1 MSASDYKLKK
11 LDVSNWNTS
20 KLESALGIFQD
31 CSGLT
36 EIDVAKW
43 DTNNLT
49 CSQAMFN
56 FCSGLNVL
64 DLSNFNTSKVTDF
77 RWMFNGCYNLTTIY
91 VKEYDSETDTGW
103 TTKSANS
110 SYNTTSM
117 FENDSKLVG
126 GNGTTYDANKRTIEY
141 ATIDTAE
148 TPGYFTN
155 INDKPTE

>member
-1 MSASDYKLKK
+1 MFVGDYKLKK

-31 CSGLT
+31 
-36 EIDVAKW
+36 
-43 DTNNLT
+43 
-49 CSQAMFN
+49 
-56 FCSGLNVL
+56 CSGLNVL

-103 TTKSANS
+103 TTKSSTASYATTTMFDNS
-110 SYNTTSM
+110 T
-117 FENDSKLVG
+117 KLVG
-126 GNGTTYDANKRTIEY
+126 GNGTGFDTSKITIEY
-141 ATIDTAE
+141 ARIDTAD

>member
-1 MSASDYKLKK
+1 MFYECGYNAL
-11 LDVSNWNTS
+11 TS
-20 KLESALGIFQD
+20 
-31 CSGLT
+31 
-36 EIDVAKW
+36 
-43 DTNNLT
+43 
-49 CSQAMFN
+49 
-56 FCSGLNVL
+56 L
-64 DLSNFNTSKVTDF
+64 DLGSNFDTSNVTNMSS
-77 RWMFNGCYNLTTIY
+77 MFYTCQSLRTIY

-155 INDKPTE
+155 INDKPTG